1 MNLLLYVNKEKA
13 RQGAMSPGISP
24 LVFDILNGLSDSIP
38 DEHDLARLNSASETY
53 HQSAPKRIRRSND
66 SFLTPERYEQLVYHG
81 TWHTILGNKF
91 DLNRVGA
98 GSGAR
103 LFGWGIYFS
112 DSKDDVQKYRRAGL
126 NTSDTRQQK
135 DEYIDYITG
144 DTHLDAMS
152 MLRRTSYTP
161 HVEKHGNIYVADIP
175 ENETLLNWNAKISEQ
190 TDTVKN
196 GLRKAVVRAKQL
208 GANDAVLR
216 RLLAAKTGEE
226 FYKTLENYVVPAIM
240 HNIKGAS
247 KGFSNDM
254 AASLLLNQA
263 GIPGLYH
270 ANAYLDNATLKPKH
284 NRNFVIWNTDMIKLM
299 SISQDSDF
307 DAKNSFIQAKKGD
320 LKSSTKS
327 KDAFTPRQAAS
338 LSDEAEQLL
347 NMVEKELAHT
357 EGNVYHQLGV
367 FAGGSFSTDTEQQ
380 IDAVRKQYQGS
391 DGWLK
396 APNGKKSNLAER
408 DWLLVRTPY
417 FKAIFG
423 DWENNPA
430 SSSKVLDEN
439 GEPLVIWGEFNKD
452 GSPASWSETIIYF
465 FN

>member
-1 MNLLLYVNKEKA
+1 
-13 RQGAMSPGISP
+13 MS
-24 LVFDILNGLSDSIP
+24 
-38 DEHDLARLNSASETY
+38 T
-53 HQSAPKRIRRSND
+53 
-66 SFLTPERYEQLVYHG
+66 
-81 TWHTILGNKF
+81 
-91 DLNRVGA
+91 
-98 GSGAR
+98 
-103 LFGWGIYFS
+103 
-112 DSKDDVQKYRRAGL
+112 
-126 NTSDTRQQK
+126 
-135 DEYIDYITG
+135 
-144 DTHLDAMS
+144 
-152 MLRRTSYTP
+152 LRRTSYTP

-175 ENETLLNWNAKISEQ
+175 ENETLLNWNANINEQ
-190 TDTVKN
+190 TDIVKN

-208 GANDAVLR
+208 GANEAVLR

-367 FAGGSFSTDTEQQ
+367 FAGESLSTDTEQQ
-380 IDAVRKQYQGS
+380 IDALRKQYQGS

-396 APNGKKSNLAER
+396 APNGKQSNLGER

-439 GEPLVIWGEFNKD
+439 GEPYGLPAEKISFEVSDDARLDDFKLLGLPFYEEIAEQYPDYLNLLQID
-452 GSPASWSETIIYF
+452 GNDDWQMQLYDMGMICFLIRPDDLKALDFSKVKVYF
-465 FN
+465 HSC